1 MASRSG
7 THEEDAGW
15 EEQLGELLP
24 LLGHRNWIV
33 VADAAYPAQ
42 SKEGIETVVLE
53 CGQMEAVKTVRA
65 AIAAQKH
72 ICAQVYVDAELAHV
86 AEKDAR
92 GVGLYRRRLSAL
104 LGAAVKTLPHEEIIA
119 KLDKAAKKF
128 RVVILKTTMTIP
140 YTSVFFELECGY
152 WNAQAEEALRARMTA
167 AKKKK

>member
-1 MASRSG
+1 MASHSC

-15 EEQLGELLP
+15 EEQLGDLLP

-42 SKEGIETVVLE
+42 SKAGIETAVLE
-53 CGQMEAVKTVRA
+53 CGQMEAVGKVWA
-65 AIAAQKH
+65 ALEAQKH
-72 ICAQVYVDAELAHV
+72 IRAQVYVDAELEHLT
-86 AEKDAR
+86 EKDAR

-104 LGAAVKTLPHEEIIA
+104 LGAARKTLPHEEIIT

-152 WNAQAEEALRARMTA
+152 WSADAEEALRARMTA